1 MNSLPFSMKYI
12 FYFILLILLSSC
24 TATTPKNTNNICQI
38 FKEKDDW
45 YTHAKASSKK
55 WGLPIHINMAIMHQ
69 ESRFVADAQPPRPR
83 ILGFIPWFRSS
94 SAYGYAQAQD
104 GTWDDYLKSA
114 GAWSADRDDYADAC
128 DFIGWYCVISH
139 RKLGISKWNTEK
151 LYLAYHEGHG
161 GYKRKTY
168 LKKRWLLNTAK
179 KVAKKSQQ
187 FNAQLS
193 GCKDELESTSWF
205 FW

>member
-1 MNSLPFSMKYI
+1 MKKII
-12 FYFILLILLSSC
+12 FYFGVVFCLLSC
-24 TATTPKNTNNICQI
+24 TASTPRKTHNICEV

-45 YTHAKASSKK
+45 YAEAKDTYEK

-69 ESRFVADAQPPRPR
+69 ESRFVADAKPPRPWL
-83 ILGFIPWFRSS
+83 LGIIPWFRSS

-104 GTWDDYLKSA
+104 GTWDDYLESD
-114 GAWSADRDDYADAC
+114 GGWGADRDEFSDAC
-128 DFIGWYCVISH
+128 DFIGWYCSISH
-139 RKLGISKWNTEK
+139 HKLGISKWDTQN

-161 GYKRKTY
+161 GFKRKTY
-168 LKKRWLLNTAK
+168 LKKAWLMNTAK
-179 KVAKKSQQ
+179 KVAKKSEQ

-193 GCKDELESTSWF
+193 GCKEELESTSWF